1 MRRLHN
7 VLVIAF
13 YVGFALLLG
22 LILTDTLRDI
32 IPEGI
37 AVRIGYNSEAYLF
50 ILVLA
55 AWIQYVRPALVAG
68 SDRRRWGWT
77 LAAAALCALISVWLI
92 TVDPSDVPYRVK
104 TLNET
109 TVALILVLPY
119 VTLRR
124 PLPRAVLAVVPVLVA
139 MTVWGVMT
147 SPDGWIV
154 DLAESFG
161 FWILAVLAF
170 DVIDRGILDPGAVT
184 NARVRW
190 VWYAVLAL
198 EPIVVSAFGSEAR
211 AGGGFVAES
220 LLWLGRVHESFI
232 GILVVSV
239 YFTIVHGRTG
249 RTENT
254 VNIDRRQK
262 ARAGVPALGP
272 E

>member
-1 MRRLHN
+1 MGRLHN
-7 VLVIAF
+7 VLVTAF
-13 YVGFALLLG
+13 YAGFALLLG

-32 IPEGI
+32 IPKGI

-77 LAAAALCALISVWLI
+77 LAAAALCAMVSIWLI
-92 TVDPSDVPYRVK
+92 TVDPNEVPYRIK

-109 TVALILVLPY
+109 TVALTLILPY

-124 PLPRAVLAVVPVLVA
+124 PLPRAVLAAVPVLVA
-139 MTVWGVMT
+139 MTVWGVVT
-147 SPDGWIV
+147 SPDGLIV

-170 DVIDRGILDPGAVT
+170 DLIDRGILDPGSTT

-190 VWYAVLAL
+190 VWYAVLAA
-198 EPIVVSAFGSEAR
+198 EPIVVSAVGTEAR
-211 AGGGFVAES
+211 AGGGIVAET
-220 LLWLGRVHESFI
+220 LFWLGRVHESFI
-232 GILVVSV
+232 GIVVVSV
-239 YFTIVHGRTG
+239 YFAVIHGRTG
-249 RTENT
+249 RTENSRT
-254 VNIDRRQK
+254 SASVPSG
-262 ARAGVPALGP
+262 AAAGRAL
-272 E
+272 

>member
-1 MRRLHN
+1 MSRLHN

-13 YVGFALLLG
+13 YAGFALLLG

-32 IPEGI
+32 IPDGI

-55 AWIQYVRPALVAG
+55 AWIQYVRPALEAG

-77 LAAAALCALISVWLI
+77 LAAAVLCALVSIWLI
-92 TVDPSDVPYRVK
+92 TVDPSEVPYRVK

-109 TVALILVLPY
+109 TVALTLILPY
-119 VTLRR
+119 VMLRR
-124 PLPRAVLAVVPVLVA
+124 PLPQAVLAAVPVLVA
-139 MTVWGVMT
+139 ITVWGVMT

-170 DVIDRGILDPGAVT
+170 DVIDRGILDPGAPT
-184 NARVRW
+184 SARVRW
-190 VWYAVLAL
+190 VWYAVLAV
-198 EPIVVSAFGSEAR
+198 EPIIVSAVGTEAR
-211 AGGGFVAES
+211 AGGGLVAET

-232 GILVVSV
+232 GIVVVSV
-239 YFTIVHGRTG
+239 YFTVIHGRTG
-249 RTENT
+249 RTKKG
-254 VNIDRRQK
+254 RPP
-262 ARAGVPALGP
+262 AAMPSRAAAGPAL
-272 E
+272 